1 MKKKYLLLGFLI
13 IVITTALFYQSKNPK
28 VQESITFFPIDPS
41 VTYKKAYTSLKL
53 IDKKTLVWKIDSTLD
68 RNSYLRQNAGFLYS
82 NGRLI
87 EELSGWKQNTNR
99 MEQEKRILSNKD
111 ALFEAITFHHAEL
124 HEKGGK
130 IFSSQ
135 AMSADQLYVINTEP
149 NTQYSFR
156 TPTTKAQSA
165 WKQKLDE
172 QTERMLQYSW
182 NKGIRHFSLHLSDY
196 QAFPLN
202 LFNNRSKKGL
212 PGFSKEETDKIVG
225 NLWEG
230 LYKNYLL
237 GIKKADGTTSDP
249 IGSTIPL
256 ILLANNKTHL
266 LVLTETLNGE
276 PILLRQMIGDTY

>member
-1 MKKKYLLLGFLI
+1 MKIKYLLLGLLI
-13 IVITTALFYQSKNPK
+13 IVITTALYYQSESPK
-28 VQESITFFPIDPS
+28 VQESITFFPIDSS
-41 VTYKKAYTSLKL
+41 VTYKTTQTSLKL
-53 IDKKTLVWKIDSTLD
+53 IDKKTLVWKIDSILD
-68 RNSYLRQNAGFLYS
+68 RTAYLRQDAGLLYS

-87 EELSGWKQNTNR
+87 DRLSAWKQNDKR
-99 MEQEKRILSNKD
+99 IEQEKRLVSKAN
-111 ALFEAITFHHAEL
+111 ALYEAITFHHSEL

-135 AMSADQLYVINTEP
+135 AMSSDQMYVVHTGP

-156 TPTTKAQSA
+156 TAASKNQNE

-182 NKGIRHFSLHLSDY
+182 NKGVRHFSIHLNDY

-202 LFNNRSKKGL
+202 LFNKLTKKEL
-212 PGFSKEETDKIVG
+212 PGYTKEETDKIVG

-237 GIKKADGTTSDP
+237 GIKKADGTTADP

-266 LVLTETLNGE
+266 LVLTETENGV

>member
-1 MKKKYLLLGFLI
+1 MKKRYLLLGLLLI
-13 IVITTALFYQSKNPK
+13 IITTALFYQSNHPK

-41 VTYKKAYTSLKL
+41 VTYKTANTSLNL
-53 IDKKTLVWKIDSTLD
+53 TDKKTLVWKIDSILD
-68 RNSYLRQNAGFLYS
+68 RNAYLRQDAGLLYS

-87 EELSGWKQNTNR
+87 DQLSAWKQNTKR
-99 MEQEKRILSNKD
+99 IDQEKRIVSNTN
-111 ALFEAITFHHAEL
+111 ALYEAITFHHAEL

-135 AMSADQLYVINTEP
+135 AMSSDQLYIIPTGA
-149 NTQYSFR
+149 NTQFSFR
-156 TPTTKAQSA
+156 SPVTKEQNE

-182 NKGIRHFSLHLSDY
+182 NKGVRHFSIHLNEY

-212 PGFSKEETDKIVG
+212 PGFTKEETDKIIG

-237 GIKKADGTTSDP
+237 GIKKADGATANP
-249 IGSTIPL
+249 FGSTIPL

-266 LVLTETLNGE
+266 LVLTETASGE
-276 PILLRQMIGDTY
+276 PILLRQMIGGTY